1 MAALPAAAAHAAVD
15 TAMAAAVAADVGV
28 PSLRQ
33 TAAADGG
40 VALRGGQHCSTTC
53 TNKGTALIV
62 HGHRELG
69 KTHAWQQ
76 WQPSTKCAHKQAY

>member
-1 MAALPAAAAHAAVD
+1 
-15 TAMAAAVAADVGV
+15 
-28 PSLRQ
+28 
-33 TAAADGG
+33 